1 MKKIQVSTIAEKR
14 DQYTQ
19 QFEENSKKE
28 YTWIPR
34 QPQVEFIEK
43 FVNEFLTHS
52 KASRAVF
59 KHICFRQNGKFI
71 APKEGTIAIV
81 FMQGGRGGDTTDYGW
96 DSVWQ
101 RVGFIEPPGGINP
114 NDNPFK
120 EYRYGPYREYSN
132 ILNWVTLDGL
142 QGNPSSFGDKMSVH
156 GGLGSGKGATD
167 KRQVQSIIGWKG
179 KNSSWDW
186 GDLKYTTTT
195 RSFEQSLATKI
206 LILHGLVGE
215 IKLGFFKLQ
224 PNEEVEV
231 IVGSGGAVDVSY
243 LQIEIGENNDITAHI
258 PTIPNKPQNNAGNQG
273 DTNTDS
279 SQDNNEAANQDNTN
293 TDSNQDNNQAE
304 NNQGNSNNGIQP
316 PQDSN
321 TNQDSH
327 NPIPQEWIQTI
338 PKSTDGFTMQG
349 IGIDKQSILS
359 LEKITMQVGETKTI
373 SVAASKEWQ
382 VFTNNFVN
390 YDPNQFTSENIT
402 FIQNDDNVEIRA
414 VQIGQAFLNFCIM
427 DANNMGYDAY
437 RVLFVEIV

>member
-28 YTWIPR
+28 YTWIKR
-34 QPQVEFIEK
+34 EPQVAFIEK

-81 FMQGGRGGDTTDYGW
+81 FLQGGRGGDTTDYGW

-101 RVGFIEPPGGINP
+101 RVGFIEPPNGVGG
-114 NDNPFK
+114 NPFK

-195 RSFEQSLATKI
+195 RSFEQSLATKN

-215 IKLGFFKLQ
+215 IKLGFFRLQ
-224 PNEEVEV
+224 PNEEVDI

-243 LQIEIGENNDITAHI
+243 IEMDIGENNDITSHI
-258 PTIPNKPQNNAGNQG
+258 PTIPNKPPQNSGDNQAGNQG
-273 DTNTDS
+273 D
-279 SQDNNEAANQDNTN
+279 
-293 TDSNQDNNQAE
+293 
-304 NNQGNSNNGIQP
+304 GN
-316 PQDSN
+316 QDSN
-321 TNQDSH
+321 SSNGNQNAENQGSNDSDSNITLPPTQNPDS

-359 LEKITMQVGETKTI
+359 LEKITMQVGQTQTI

-414 VQIGQAFLNFCIM
+414 VQVGQAFLNFCIM

-437 RVLFVEIV
+437 TVLFVEIV

>member
-28 YTWIPR
+28 YTWIKR
-34 QPQVEFIEK
+34 EPQVAFIEK

-195 RSFEQSLATKI
+195 RSFEQSLATKN
-206 LILHGLVGE
+206 LILHGLVGQ
-215 IKLGFFKLQ
+215 IKLGFFRLQ

-258 PTIPNKPQNNAGNQG
+258 PTIPNKPPQNSGDNQAGNQG
-273 DTNTDS
+273 D
-279 SQDNNEAANQDNTN
+279 
-293 TDSNQDNNQAE
+293 
-304 NNQGNSNNGIQP
+304 GN
-316 PQDSN
+316 QDSN
-321 TNQDSH
+321 SSNGNQNAENQGSNDSDSNITLPPTQNPDS
-327 NPIPQEWIQTI
+327 NPIPQEWIQII

-349 IGIDKQSILS
+349 IGIDKQAILS

-373 SVAASKEWQ
+373 AVTASKEWQ

-414 VQIGQAFLNFCIM
+414 VQVGQAFLNFCIM

>member
-28 YTWIPR
+28 YTWIKR
-34 QPQVEFIEK
+34 EPQVAFIEK

-101 RVGFIEPPGGINP
+101 RVGFIEPPNGVGS
-114 NDNPFK
+114 NPFK
-120 EYRYGPYREYSN
+120 EYQYGPYREYSN

-195 RSFEQSLATKI
+195 RSFEQSLATKN

-215 IKLGFFKLQ
+215 IKLGFFRLQ
-224 PNEEVEV
+224 PNEEVDI

-243 LQIEIGENNDITAHI
+243 IEMDIGENNDITSHI
-258 PTIPNKPQNNAGNQG
+258 PTIPNKPPQNSGDNQAGNQG
-273 DTNTDS
+273 D
-279 SQDNNEAANQDNTN
+279 
-293 TDSNQDNNQAE
+293 
-304 NNQGNSNNGIQP
+304 GN
-316 PQDSN
+316 QDSN
-321 TNQDSH
+321 SSNGNQNAENQGSNDSDSNITLPPTQNPDS

-359 LEKITMQVGETKTI
+359 LEKITMQVGQTQTI

-414 VQIGQAFLNFCIM
+414 VQVGQAFLNFCIM

-437 RVLFVEIV
+437 TVLFVEIV

>member
-28 YTWIPR
+28 YTWIKR
-34 QPQVEFIEK
+34 EPQVAFIEK

-195 RSFEQSLATKI
+195 RSFEQSLATKN
-206 LILHGLVGE
+206 LILHGLVGQ
-215 IKLGFFKLQ
+215 IKLGFFRLQ

-258 PTIPNKPQNNAGNQG
+258 PTIPNKPPQNSGDNQAGNQG
-273 DTNTDS
+273 D
-279 SQDNNEAANQDNTN
+279 
-293 TDSNQDNNQAE
+293 
-304 NNQGNSNNGIQP
+304 GN
-316 PQDSN
+316 QDSN
-321 TNQDSH
+321 SSNGNQNAENQGSNDSDSNITLPPTQNPDS
-327 NPIPQEWIQTI
+327 NPIPQEWIQII

-349 IGIDKQSILS
+349 IGIDKQAILS

-373 SVAASKEWQ
+373 AVTASKEWQ

-414 VQIGQAFLNFCIM
+414 VQVGQAFLNFCIM

-437 RVLFVEIV
+437 RVLFVEMV

>member
-19 QFEENSKKE
+19 HFEENSKKE
-28 YTWIPR
+28 YTWIKR
-34 QPQVEFIEK
+34 EPQVAFIEK

-195 RSFEQSLATKI
+195 RSFEQSLATKN
-206 LILHGLVGE
+206 LILHGLVGQ
-215 IKLGFFKLQ
+215 IKLGFFRLQ

-258 PTIPNKPQNNAGNQG
+258 PTIPNKPPQNSGDNQAGNQG
-273 DTNTDS
+273 D
-279 SQDNNEAANQDNTN
+279 
-293 TDSNQDNNQAE
+293 
-304 NNQGNSNNGIQP
+304 GN
-316 PQDSN
+316 QDSN
-321 TNQDSH
+321 SSNGNQNAENQGSNDSDSNITLPPTQNPDS
-327 NPIPQEWIQTI
+327 NPIPQEWIQII

-349 IGIDKQSILS
+349 IGIDKQAILS

-373 SVAASKEWQ
+373 AVTASKEWQ

-414 VQIGQAFLNFCIM
+414 VQVGQAFLNFCIM

-437 RVLFVEIV
+437 RVLFVEMV